1 MELERKPGERRRN
14 GAATEGPEGRGAEG
28 SRLSSRQQKTR
39 AELMACAMRLV
50 GSGRLPSVAEVAL
63 GAGVSRATAY
73 RYFPTR
79 SKLISAV
86 VEESLGP
93 VRRAS
98 SDDPDGLA
106 RIRALFDQT
115 FPRFRDF
122 EPQLRAALQLALEH
136 QALERAGLL
145 EEEPFRRGHRRRIL
159 AESAAPLQP
168 QLGARRFDRLLKA
181 MSLVYGIESY
191 VVLKDIWG
199 CGDAEIARVARWACD
214 ALVDAA
220 LREAAAGR
228 ATDPARKLTPPAPP
242 PPTRAPRST
251 GKASRSRA
259 R

>member
-1 MELERKPGERRRN
+1 MNPKPDAGRP
-14 GAATEGPEGRGAEG
+14 AAVDEAPAR
-28 SRLSSRQQKTR
+28 RLSSRQQRTR
-39 AELMACAMRLV
+39 AELMACAMKLV
-50 GSGRLPSVAEVAL
+50 GSGRLPSVAEVAI

-73 RYFPTR
+73 RYFPSR

-93 VRRAS
+93 VRQAS
-98 SDDPDGLA
+98 SADPDGLA

-159 AESAAPLQP
+159 AESAAPLKAV
-168 QLGARRFDRLLKA
+168 LGARRFDRLLKA

-191 VVLKDIWG
+191 IVLKDIWG
-199 CGDAEIARVARWACD
+199 CGDAEIARVARWTCD
-214 ALVDAA
+214 ALVASA
-220 LREAAAGR
+220 LREVEAGPALSPR
-228 ATDPARKLTPPAPP
+228 ARPPATPAPP
-242 PPTRAPRST
+242 TSGAAR
-251 GKASRSRA
+251 RSRG
-259 R
+259 